1 MKFPSVTPSPR
12 KIMNLIKSTFYI
24 AVLSLFAS
32 STFAG
37 DIDNPMYKN
46 WSAFK
51 VGTWVKM
58 KSETEASG
66 MKTEMETTSKLV
78 ELTAAKAVVEVT
90 TSMTTMGN
98 KMDLPARKDEIPAK
112 IPDATATTE
121 KKPDVKQGTEDV
133 DAGGKK
139 VKAQWVEMDTNGT
152 KSKVWTS
159 TEVPGTMVKMNS
171 ETPGQS
177 KTTMTLVG
185 WGQ

>member
-1 MKFPSVTPSPR
+1 
-12 KIMNLIKSTFYI
+12 MNLIKSTFYV

-51 VGTWVKM
+51 VGTWVK
-58 KSETEASG
+58 STSVTEASG

-90 TSMTTMGN
+90 MSMTMMGN
-98 KMDLPARKDEIPAK
+98 KTDMPARKDEIPAK
-112 IPDATATTE
+112 IPDATATAE
-121 KKPDVKQGTEDV
+121 KKPDVKEGNEDLDV
-133 DAGGKK
+133 GGKK
-139 VKAQWVEMDTNGT
+139 VKTKWIETNVSGT

-159 TEVPGTMVKMNS
+159 NDVPGTLVKMDS

-177 KTTMTLVG
+177 KTTLSVTG